1 MDQTPTPTW
10 IGIHTPGESPV
21 NRNLLCRLDPDRL
34 LLEFVK
40 RRRKTIVDLL
50 EYLDI
55 ETLKRIVR
63 AHEGQGLVYAGEV
76 ESQEHAS
83 S

>member
-1 MDQTPTPTW
+1 MSQTPTW
-10 IGIHTPGESPV
+10 IGIYEPGQQPV

-40 RRRKTIVDLL
+40 RRKKTIVDLL

-55 ETLKRIVR
+55 DTLKRIVR
-63 AHEGQGLVYAGEV
+63 AHDSKVLIFAGE
-76 ESQEHAS
+76 ENSQEE
-83 S
+83 